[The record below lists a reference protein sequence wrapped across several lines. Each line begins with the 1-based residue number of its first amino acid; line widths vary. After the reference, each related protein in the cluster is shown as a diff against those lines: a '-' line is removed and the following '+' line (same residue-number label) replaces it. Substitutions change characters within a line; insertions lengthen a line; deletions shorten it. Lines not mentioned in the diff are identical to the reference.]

1 MEREILEELEKDGS
15 VRYSLIIDARFFSS
29 LNVYLYSRWSLDMSS
44 INEA

>member
-1 MEREILEELEKDGS
+1 MERENLEELEKDGT
-15 VRYSLIIDARFFSS
+15 VRYSLIIDARCFSS